1 MSNFA
6 VFEVPGK
13 DIPKATQALNDDQV
27 SRLTIIVKD
36 GEPYGLHKGNQLVFV
51 EGNPPQVAR
60 AEELFKSFATKPKD
74 QERIRAQLMKE
85 EEDAA
90 GGVGFIFG

>member
-1 MSNFA
+1 MVFA

-13 DIPKATQALNDDQV
+13 DIPKATQALHDDQV

-36 GEPYGLHKGNQLVFV
+36 GKPYGLHEGSQLVFV
-51 EGNPPQVAR
+51 EGNPDQVQR
-60 AEELFKSFATKPKD
+60 AEALFEPFATKPKD
-74 QERIRAQLMKE
+74 QERIKAQLMKE
-85 EEDAA
+85 EEEAA